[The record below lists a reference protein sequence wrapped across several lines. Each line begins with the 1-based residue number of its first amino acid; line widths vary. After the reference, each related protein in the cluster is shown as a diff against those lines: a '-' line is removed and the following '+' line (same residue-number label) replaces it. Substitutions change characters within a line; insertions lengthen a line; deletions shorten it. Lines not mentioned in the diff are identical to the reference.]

1 MLSSFSRGPWV
12 FTLLLGAASSAC
24 AGLTP
29 AKGVIQAP
37 SAAPRQKAQAPATRG
52 TVEAF
57 LQPGS
62 ATEVESV
69 LADSELAEQRGE
81 RSRVGAD

>member
-1 MLSSFSRGPWV
+1 MISSFSKGAWV

-29 AKGVIQAP
+29 AKGVIEAP
-37 SAAPRQKAQAPATRG
+37 SAPPREKNQAPATRG

-62 ATEVESV
+62 ATEVDPV
-69 LADSELAEQRGE
+69 LAESELAERRGE
-81 RSRVGAD
+81 RSRIGAD